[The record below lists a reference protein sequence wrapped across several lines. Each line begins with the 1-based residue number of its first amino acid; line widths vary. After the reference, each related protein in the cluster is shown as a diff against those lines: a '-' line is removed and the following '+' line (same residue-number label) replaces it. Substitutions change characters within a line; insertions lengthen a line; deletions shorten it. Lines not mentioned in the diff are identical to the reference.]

1 MKLRRVSKKFL
12 LCFMYE
18 TEKGVFEMADQ
29 KPFSVRADQEV
40 IDKYSEIAE
49 AAGLKK
55 SELLPVL
62 LASYAQE
69 QAKAALPG
77 RGTEIDHVESL
88 LNQLK
93 DAYLHSLEINANAE
107 ARIRQEFAARIEN
120 NEQAV
125 ASLKAKADAAVAK
138 EQEAKAALDAVTAE
152 RDELKTRAENVD
164 AALEKLRDESAKQK
178 DQLEK
183 FNKSLQEQVTDMR
196 EKIEASKAEL
206 EAAAELEKQSADLKF
221 NLKAA
226 EDRAEKSE
234 AEAADLRKKLED
246 AKVRAD
252 ADRVELKGRYD
263 EKMDN
268 LRDKL
273 ENEKQAAVLAERQKQ
288 QEAAA
293 AKMEKAEQKYAALL
307 LRLEEKA
314 GSKNEP
320 AKDEAKPKTEP
331 VKRRGRPRKQKPE
344 EDAAEKPV
352 EN

>member
-1 MKLRRVSKKFL
+1 
-12 LCFMYE
+12 
-18 TEKGVFEMADQ
+18 MADQ

-40 IDKYSEIAE
+40 IDKYSKIAE

-62 LASYAQE
+62 LASYSQT

-77 RGTEIDHVESL
+77 RGTEIENVESL

-93 DAYLHSLEINANAE
+93 DAYLHSLELNVNAE
-107 ARIRQEFAARIEN
+107 QRIRQEFETRIAS

-125 ASLKAKADAAVAK
+125 ASLKQKADAAVAK
-138 EQEAKAALDAVTAE
+138 EQEAKAALDAITAE
-152 RDELKTRAENVD
+152 RDELKIRAENAD
-164 AALEKLRDESAKQK
+164 AAIEKLRDESAKQK

-183 FNKSLQEQVTDMR
+183 FNKSLQEQVADMR

-206 EAAAELEKQSADLKF
+206 EAAAELEKQSADLKAK
-221 NLKAA
+221 LKAA

-234 AEAADLRKKLED
+234 AEADDLHKKLED

-252 ADRVELKGRYD
+252 ADCVEMKGRYD

-273 ENEKQAAVLAERQKQ
+273 ENEKQAAILIERQKQ

-293 AKMEKAEQKYAALL
+293 AKLEKVEQKYEALL

-320 AKDEAKPKTEP
+320 AK
-331 VKRRGRPRKQKPE
+331 RRGRPRKAKPE
-344 EDAAEKPV
+344 EDAAEKPA

>member
-1 MKLRRVSKKFL
+1 
-12 LCFMYE
+12 
-18 TEKGVFEMADQ
+18 MADQ

-152 RDELKTRAENVD
+152 RDELKTRAEN
-164 AALEKLRDESAKQK
+164 K

-206 EAAAELEKQSADLKF
+206 EAAAELEKQSADLKS

-320 AKDEAKPKTEP
+320 AK
-331 VKRRGRPRKQKPE
+331 RRGRPRKAKPE
-344 EDAAEKPV
+344 EDAAEKPA

>member
-1 MKLRRVSKKFL
+1 
-12 LCFMYE
+12 
-18 TEKGVFEMADQ
+18 MADQ

-62 LASYAQE
+62 LASYSQT

-77 RGTEIDHVESL
+77 RGTEIENVESL

-93 DAYLHSLEINANAE
+93 DAYLHSLELNVNAE
-107 ARIRQEFAARIEN
+107 QRIRQEFETRIAS

-125 ASLKAKADAAVAK
+125 ASLKQKADAAVAK
-138 EQEAKAALDAVTAE
+138 EQEAKAALDAITAE
-152 RDELKTRAENVD
+152 RDELKIRAENAD
-164 AALEKLRDESAKQK
+164 AAIEKLRD
-178 DQLEK
+178 
-183 FNKSLQEQVTDMR
+183 LQEQVTDMR

-206 EAAAELEKQSADLKF
+206 EAAAELEKQSADLKS

-263 EKMDN
+263 EKIDN

-273 ENEKQAAVLAERQKQ
+273 ENEKQAAVLAERQRQRRRRWRKPSRSTQ
-288 QEAAA
+288 PFFSVWR
-293 AKMEKAEQKYAALL
+293 KKL
-307 LRLEEKA
+307 
-314 GSKNEP
+314 
-320 AKDEAKPKTEP
+320 EAKTNRRNVADVLGKRSLKRMQPKSPQKTEL
-331 VKRRGRPRKQKPE
+331 RDSWGCR
-344 EDAAEKPV
+344 
-352 EN
+352 